1 MIINIKKRQQQI
13 LDCVQDRG
21 EISVNELID
30 IISASPATIRR
41 DISTLH
47 NEGLISRSH
56 GFIHVVDK
64 DDSVLPLFNRK
75 IIAASEKEQIAIKA
89 AELVQPGMTVILDSG
104 STCLAIALAI
114 MDKEITV
121 VTNSIEICSTL
132 ASTNI
137 KVICTGGILEN
148 RHMCFLGRDANIFI
162 EKIEVD
168 IGFIGATGI
177 RVDKGFTTSSPLQ
190 YDFKKQ
196 LIMSSRKP
204 YIVFDSNK
212 FYSANLYVFANYTD
226 NFTGIITNSSDDEL
240 VQKQLKVMADNGLD
254 VILSQ

>member
-1 MIINIKKRQQQI
+1 
-13 LDCVQDRG
+13 
-21 EISVNELID
+21 
-30 IISASPATIRR
+30 
-41 DISTLH
+41 
-47 NEGLISRSH
+47 
-56 GFIHVVDK
+56 
-64 DDSVLPLFNRK
+64 
-75 IIAASEKEQIAIKA
+75 
-89 AELVQPGMTVILDSG
+89 MTVILDSG